1 MTNKKVGLK
10 TETAVITAL
19 ISLGGSLIGTFGGII
34 ATSKLTDYRIKEL
47 EKKVEKHNNLV
58 ERTYIL
64 EDRINLNEE
73 KIKVANHRIE
83 DLERRV
89 ER

>member
-1 MTNKKVGLK
+1 M
-10 TETAVITAL
+10 ETMWATIGAALISAAAAILVSVIQHRKSTAL
-19 ISLGGSLIGTFGGII
+19 IEYKVDEL
-34 ATSKLTDYRIKEL
+34 KKE
-47 EKKVEKHNNLV
+47 VEKHNNLV